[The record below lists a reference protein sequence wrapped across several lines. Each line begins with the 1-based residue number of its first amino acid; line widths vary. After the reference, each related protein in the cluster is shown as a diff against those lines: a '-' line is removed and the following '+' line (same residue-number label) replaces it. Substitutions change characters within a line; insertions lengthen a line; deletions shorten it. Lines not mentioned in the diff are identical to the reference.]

1 MSDRAVL
8 GQNFEFVELS
18 QLFSK
23 VSDFKE
29 QGYRMGQIC
38 GVVLDDDTYQ
48 LIYSFDKDH
57 QLYNL
62 RLNIKIGRRGWRILY
77 TGHSFTKMKI
87 ADLFDIKFNHS
98 TLDYNGTFFKV
109 IEEAPWKPEEIGKEG
124 NENG

>member
-48 LIYSFDKDH
+48 LIYSFDKYH

-62 RLNIKIGRRGWRILY
+62 SLNIKIGEEVESITPVYWAAFIY
-77 TGHSFTKMKI
+77 ENEI

-109 IEEAPWKPEEIGKEG
+109 TEEAPWKPKK
-124 NENG
+124 